1 MTTTLGVE
9 RTVQRALLP
18 ATVGQPVTRDMRTW
32 AGDEGTDGLMN
43 SAAELLELS
52 PVVPVVVLDDATRA
66 VPLAKA
72 LGRGG
77 IGTIEVTLR
86 TPAALEAIERLV
98 AEVPDIVV
106 GAGTITEPGQARQAA
121 KAGARYLVTPGCT
134 ERVLDAVED
143 TGLPYLPGVSTVS
156 EAMLVA
162 ERGVQAMKFF
172 PAEPSGG
179 VPYLK
184 ALAGPLPEPRF
195 CPTGGITP
203 EPGHGSKSWRIRL
216 PACGNTDPVRPDALR

>member
-1 MTTTLGVE
+1 M
-9 RTVQRALLP
+9 
-18 ATVGQPVTRDMRTW
+18 
-32 AGDEGTDGLMN
+32 AGDGETDDLVN
-43 SAAELLELS
+43 SAAEVLELS
-52 PVVPVVVLDDATRA
+52 PVVPVVVLDDATQA

-72 LGRGG
+72 LVRGG
-77 IGTIEVTLR
+77 IRTIEVTLR

-106 GAGTITEPGQARQAA
+106 GAGTITEPGHAARAA

-134 ERVLDAVED
+134 ERLLDAAEN
-143 TGLPYLPGVSTVS
+143 TGLPYLPGVSTAS
-156 EAMLVA
+156 EAMVVA
-162 ERGVQAMKFF
+162 ERGQPAMKFF

-184 ALAGPLPEPRF
+184 ALAGPLPELRF

-203 EPGHGSKSWRIRL
+203 DNAPNYLALPNVRCVGGSWLAPNALIAAGSW
-216 PACGNTDPVRPDALR
+216 ALIEQWARQAATLR